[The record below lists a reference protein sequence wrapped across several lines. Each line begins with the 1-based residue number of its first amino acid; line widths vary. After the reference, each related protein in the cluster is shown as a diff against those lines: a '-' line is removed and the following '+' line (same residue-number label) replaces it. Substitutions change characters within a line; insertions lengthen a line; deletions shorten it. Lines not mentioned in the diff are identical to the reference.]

1 MREMIDIDPDQTMKL
16 IDDYFDDSYA
26 DRLILFE
33 LKDHPKERYK
43 FLKKYIEINE
53 INISLTIEKSMSQH
67 EENENASKYLS
78 FLNIYL
84 ELMCKLYIIK
94 NNQQVP

>member
-1 MREMIDIDPDQTMKL
+1 MIDIDPDQTMKL
-16 IDDYFDDSYA
+16 IEDYFEDSYA
-26 DRLILFE
+26 DRLILLE

-67 EENENASKYLS
+67 EENDNASKYLS

-84 ELMCKLYIIK
+84 ELMCKLYTIK
-94 NNQQVP
+94 KNQYAP